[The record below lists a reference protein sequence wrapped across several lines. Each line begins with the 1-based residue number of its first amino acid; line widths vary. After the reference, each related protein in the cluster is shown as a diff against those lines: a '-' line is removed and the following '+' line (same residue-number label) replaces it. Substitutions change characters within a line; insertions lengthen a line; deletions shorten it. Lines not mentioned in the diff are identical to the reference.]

1 MNEDLVF
8 ELIKECT
15 KVFNEIKKKQN
26 EDLNTSLINCLNNL
40 NSLKESL
47 SKKEK
52 ENIEQ
57 NLLSISVSFIE
68 STKQVLNL
76 KYHKHFLNL
85 LVLLKK
91 FIEYSLFSKEKSGNV
106 IELLKDFYNHPK
118 TSDECQN
125 KIIEILQTLI
135 FSSFFEIKYDS
146 ISIIFI
152 LILKS
157 FNNTNH
163 SKNKDFKNPIRLILS
178 TLTEKVYNS
187 NNYELIIQ
195 TTILIFSWYNLSL
208 KKKLE
213 SLSRK
218 NSLELNKAIS
228 DVESSINSSEI
239 SDDIDDNLKE
249 EINSVISQKKNNTY
263 IQCLSL
269 ELLSQGFILINNN
282 KEEKEKT
289 DKFDINYLN
298 KFIKNKILKTLMISL
313 ENIKKSN
320 SVSEEGLNFLHYLK
334 LCRFVKI
341 IIFYYDVN
349 YDIIQSI
356 IDLMGENQN
365 KTIWKT
371 NISFELLLEI
381 ITNYEVL
388 RKIYIWKK
396 ELVNT
401 IFTCL
406 NNFIKHIGILK
417 EEKENKKVENNII
430 SNFMKKKELDI
441 NKIYLE
447 GDQIEISKEHSKKFY
462 KSFLN
467 DCLKNIIDSII
478 KNNKMENQ
486 DVKNENQALEKEIFE
501 IICNNVKDI
510 LFKLLYMEF
519 LQININTDLQG
530 DCEIKIY
537 INFVQSMMGLF
548 NNLKMYEKRDEYLKY
563 LCNMALDFSDEKDED
578 KNIFIAIN
586 ILGISKATHLLNKD
600 AFALILK
607 TLQVFNRKYNYIKLN
622 EYNKKDLDKIIKD
635 INRLYK
641 KFNKL
646 DLEEIPIHYVENE
659 ERPLD
664 EFDKEDKDNDEDND
678 NEKKSE
684 IKEEIIKINEDVI
697 EEIEEKNEEE
707 EQEEDDNKKKE
718 NEKNKEEENK
728 IEEKKEEEDDMEEDE
743 KKEKEKNEEENNN
756 NNEENKKEDK
766 KKEKDKNKNSK
777 KENEEKENKK
787 KDSKKNK
794 KEKKDKD
801 TEKEKD
807 KDKEKDINE
816 IKKKDNK
823 KNKKDKDKKEK
834 EKEKDKDKEKG
845 TNEIKK
851 KDSKKSKKD
860 KETNEIKKKDSKK
873 SKKSNEKRDS
883 VKSYNFRIE
892 MRNKL
897 VEGINTMFI
906 DSNNL
911 DFDSLK
917 YIFESLSMCVESSIK
932 RYQDNLKKKSE
943 VHETEKENDKE
954 KEEKEKDNVSKN
966 SKNSK
971 DNKENKTSEEED
983 PETIFNYQII
993 FYFWK
998 ILTITLL
1005 NIENIYLL
1013 FDPFIS
1019 IVNKLIDNKLKV
1031 DFSIDTICALIPEI
1045 ILKHDKIE
1053 ENINKKLTEENKV
1066 WVNNKW
1072 QKLLFSPLLNILS
1085 QQDLYELLEGK
1096 IFVDFNKIIQQCGH
1110 YIDLFGWESILQ
1122 SCTIL
1127 SNYDI
1132 ENAFLAV
1139 KQILND
1145 YNIYITLF
1153 NMIPLMKLLQLFIF
1167 DENDRNTCFS
1177 AVELFWSCANIID
1190 DFKQEKRHI
1199 NQKEQDIFNE
1209 LLKGK
1214 EIKVYCDE
1222 IYHKLFSYLISINDD
1237 KRIDVRKSGLN
1248 VFTEIFVSKMSGISP
1263 ENSLKI
1269 INDIF
1274 FKVFSTNADKFISN
1288 NKDMET
1294 EQTLQS
1300 SMLDIIKILKE
1311 FYNENE
1317 KEKDL
1322 FNNYLN
1328 KIMEIIPV
1336 GSTPLNTDILK
1347 SILEIKTNKKEN
1359 MPKIATKLD
1368 IYFKIILLMRDYIKG
1383 PNFSISQFNKVP
1395 TYKLFGSILSYLSSI
1410 FWDSNHIEIF
1420 TNDNLK
1426 NIFSIINTLFET
1438 VHSIEPK
1445 LLEIKPRK
1453 LLEFEN
1459 DIFSFLEKIPIENNL
1474 IFSYIVDKIVF
1485 DYQDP
1490 HTEAVCLRAL
1500 ECVQNMI
1507 CKPEKRK
1514 AIFGLK
1520 KEEKEIFIKLV
1531 EKMKDIMNLR
1541 NKDEVVECLV
1551 NTCTDKNNL
1560 KKAISFDQYID
1571 IFIKIIDE
1579 MCNNFTK
1586 YKESMDD
1593 EIKEGKKET
1602 INNIYDIFFIIL
1614 DLFEIIFNQSIE
1626 GFESIN
1632 KLYLPVINEV
1642 YQQMEIQSINYIINK
1657 LLFYILFILGDED
1670 QDIFEKIEEKI
1681 IKVIKLS
1688 CDISYNNP
1696 INNVSNDYLNQICIN
1711 ELMEVC
1717 RYKTNEEILS
1727 NIKNEKIK
1735 INKDKYINNQ
1745 IKIGKIC
1752 TTLLIQKMIELLKKF
1767 REDEIKLGDMPLNRV
1782 RIQEVVILLQNVKT
1796 LEVFPNIN
1804 VFDEDKDDIKDIN
1817 KDITFFD
1824 VASKSKKIHLFYL
1837 QPILNDFID
1846 TKEKEVKNLVKE
1858 IFKEI
1863 TNVIAMPELKSFG
1876 K

>member
-8 ELIKECT
+8 DLIKECT
-15 KVFNEIKKKQN
+15 KIFNEIKKKQN
-26 EDLNTSLINCLNNL
+26 EDLNTSLVNCLNNL

-47 SKKEK
+47 SKKNE
-52 ENIEQ
+52 ESIEQ

-68 STKQVLNL
+68 SARQVLNL
-76 KYHKHFLNL
+76 KYHKYFLNL
-85 LVLLKK
+85 LVLLKR

-146 ISIIFI
+146 LSIMFI

-178 TLTEKVYNS
+178 TLIEKVYNS

-208 KKKLE
+208 KKKIE
-213 SLSRK
+213 SISRK
-218 NSLELNKAIS
+218 NSLELNKAINE
-228 DVESSINSSEI
+228 VESSINNSEI

-249 EINSVISQKKNNTY
+249 EINTVISQKKNNTY

-269 ELLSQGFILINNN
+269 ELLSQGFMLINNN
-282 KEEKEKT
+282 KEEKEKEKT
-289 DKFDINYLN
+289 DKFDINFLN
-298 KFIKNKILKTLMISL
+298 KFIKNKVLKSLLISL

-349 YDIIQSI
+349 YDIIQNI

-371 NISFELLLEI
+371 NISFEFISEI

-388 RKIYIWKK
+388 RKIYICKK
-396 ELVNT
+396 ELVNA
-401 IFTCL
+401 IFTCMT
-406 NNFIKHIGILK
+406 NFIKYIGILK

-430 SNFMKKKELDI
+430 SNFMKKKELDV

-478 KNNKMENQ
+478 KNNKMENS
-486 DVKNENQALEKEIFE
+486 DIKNENQVSEKEIFE
-501 IICNNVKDI
+501 IICNNIKDI

-519 LQININTDLQG
+519 LQININTNLQG

-537 INFVQSMMGLF
+537 INFAQSMMGLF

-600 AFALILK
+600 AFTLILK
-607 TLQVFNRKYNYIKLN
+607 TLQVFNRKYNYLKLN
-622 EYNKKDLDKIIKD
+622 EYGKKDLDKIIKD

-664 EFDKEDKDNDEDND
+664 ELDKEDKDNEEDND
-678 NEKKSE
+678 NIK
-684 IKEEIIKINEDVI
+684 KEEIIKINEDVI
-697 EEIEEKNEEE
+697 EEIQEKNEEE
-707 EQEEDDNKKKE
+707 EQEEDDNKKTE
-718 NEKNKEEENK
+718 NKKNKEEENK
-728 IEEKKEEEDDMEEDE
+728 IEEEDDINGEE
-743 KKEKEKNEEENNN
+743 KKEKEKEKEKKDKDKNK
-756 NNEENKKEDK
+756 ENKKEDK
-766 KKEKDKNKNSK
+766 KKGKKRNSK
-777 KENEEKENKK
+777 KDNEVNEIKKKDSKKGKKEKDAEKEKENEKDEEKDTNDIKKKDSKKSKKEKSKKEKDTEKEKNKETNDIKK

-794 KEKKDKD
+794 KDKD
-801 TEKEKD
+801 
-807 KDKEKDINE
+807 
-816 IKKKDNK
+816 
-823 KNKKDKDKKEK
+823 
-834 EKEKDKDKEKG
+834 

-851 KDSKKSKKD
+851 KDSKKSKK
-860 KETNEIKKKDSKK
+860 E
-873 SKKSNEKRDS
+873 NEKRDS

-911 DFDSLK
+911 DFDSIK

-932 RYQDNLKKKSE
+932 RYQDSLKKKNE
-943 VHETEKENDKE
+943 AHETEKENEKE

-966 SKNSK
+966 SKSSK
-971 DNKENKTSEEED
+971 DNKENKTNEEED

-998 ILTITLL
+998 ILTIVLL

-1013 FDPFIS
+1013 FDPFVS
-1019 IVNKLIDNKLKV
+1019 IINKLIDNKLKV
-1031 DFSIDTICALIPEI
+1031 DFSIDTICSLIPEI

-1053 ENINKKLTEENKV
+1053 ENVNKNLTEENKV

-1072 QKLLFSPLLNILS
+1072 QKWLFSPLLNILS

-1127 SNYDI
+1127 CNYDI
-1132 ENAFLAV
+1132 ENTFLAV

-1190 DFKQEKRHI
+1190 DFKQGKRNI
-1199 NQKEQDIFNE
+1199 SQKEQDIFND

-1222 IYHKLFSYLISINDD
+1222 IYYKLFSYLISINDD

-1248 VFTEIFVSKMSGISP
+1248 VFTEIFVSKMNGISP
-1263 ENSLKI
+1263 DNSLKI
-1269 INDIF
+1269 INEIF
-1274 FKVFSTNADKFISN
+1274 FKVFSINADKFISN

-1311 FYNENE
+1311 FFNENE

-1336 GSTPLNTDILK
+1336 GSTPLNTEILK
-1347 SILEIKTNKKEN
+1347 SILEIKTNKIEN

-1368 IYFKIILLMRDYIKG
+1368 IYFKIILLMRDYIKS

-1410 FWDSNHIEIF
+1410 FWDNNHIEIF

-1459 DIFSFLEKIPIENNL
+1459 DIFSFLEKIPAENNL
-1474 IFSYIVDKIVF
+1474 IFSYIIEKIVL

-1490 HTEAVCLRAL
+1490 HTEAVCQRAL
-1500 ECVQNMI
+1500 ECFQNMI
-1507 CKPEKRK
+1507 CNPEKRK
-1514 AIFGLK
+1514 VNFGLK
-1520 KEEKEIFIKLV
+1520 KEEKEIFSKMV

-1541 NKDEVVECLV
+1541 NNNEVVECLS

-1560 KKAISFDQYID
+1560 KKAIAFDQYMD

-1579 MCNNFTK
+1579 MCSNFTK
-1586 YKESMDD
+1586 YKESMDN
-1593 EIKEGKKET
+1593 EIKEGEKET

-1614 DLFEIIFNQSIE
+1614 DFFEIIFNQSIE
-1626 GFESIN
+1626 GFDSIN

-1657 LLFYILFILGDED
+1657 LLFYILFTLGDED
-1670 QDIFEKIEEKI
+1670 QDLFEKIEEKI

-1688 CDISYNNP
+1688 CDISYKNP
-1696 INNVSNDYLNQICIN
+1696 INNVSNDYLNLICIN

-1717 RYKTNEEILS
+1717 RYKTNEEILN

-1782 RIQEVVILLQNVKT
+1782 RIQEVVMLLQKVKT
-1796 LEVFPNIN
+1796 LEVFPNID
-1804 VFDEDKDDIKDIN
+1804 VFDEDKDIK
-1817 KDITFFD
+1817 KDNNENITFFD

-1858 IFKEI
+1858 IFNEI
-1863 TNVIAMPELKSFG
+1863 TNVIAMPKLKSFG

>member
-8 ELIKECT
+8 DLIKECT
-15 KVFNEIKKKQN
+15 KIFNEIKKKHN
-26 EDLNTSLINCLNNL
+26 EDLNTSLVNCLNNL

-47 SKKEK
+47 SKKE
-52 ENIEQ
+52 EESIEQ

-68 STKQVLNL
+68 SARQVLNL
-76 KYHKHFLNL
+76 KFHKHFLNL

-91 FIEYSLFSKEKSGNV
+91 FIEFSLFSKEKSGNV

-135 FSSFFEIKYDS
+135 FSSFFEVKYDS
-146 ISIIFI
+146 LSIIFI

-208 KKKLE
+208 KKKIE
-213 SLSRK
+213 SISRK

-228 DVESSINSSEI
+228 EVESSINSGDI
-239 SDDIDDNLKE
+239 TDDIDDNLKE
-249 EINSVISQKKNNTY
+249 EINSVISHKKNNTY
-263 IQCLSL
+263 VQCLSL
-269 ELLSQGFILINNN
+269 ELLSQGFTLINSN

-298 KFIKNKILKTLMISL
+298 KFIKNKVLKTLMISI

-371 NISFELLLEI
+371 NISFEFLLEI

-430 SNFMKKKELDI
+430 SNYMKKKELDI

-467 DCLKNIIDSII
+467 DCLQNIIDSII
-478 KNNKMENQ
+478 KNNKMENS
-486 DVKNENQALEKEIFE
+486 DVKNENQVLEKEIFE

-537 INFVQSMMGLF
+537 INFAQSMMGLF

-600 AFALILK
+600 AFVLILK

-622 EYNKKDLDKIIKD
+622 EYNKKDLDNIIKD

-664 EFDKEDKDNDEDND
+664 ELNIDDKDKDIEDND
-678 NEKKSE
+678 NENKNE
-684 IKEEIIKINEDVI
+684 IKEEIMKINEDV
-697 EEIEEKNEEE
+697 IEEKNEEE
-707 EQEEDDNKKKE
+707 EQEEDDNKKME
-718 NEKNKEEENK
+718 NENNKEEENK

-743 KKEKEKNEEENNN
+743 KKDEEKNEKENNN
-756 NNEENKKEDK
+756 ENEENKKEDK
-766 KKEKDKNKNSK
+766 KKDKKNSSK
-777 KENEEKENKK
+777 KENEEDEVNEKKK
-787 KDSKKNK
+787 KDKKNK
-794 KEKKDKD
+794 KE
-801 TEKEKD
+801 
-807 KDKEKDINE
+807 
-816 IKKKDNK
+816 
-823 KNKKDKDKKEK
+823 KDKKEK
-834 EKEKDKDKEKG
+834 EKEKEKDKEKS

-851 KDSKKSKKD
+851 KDTKKSKKG
-860 KETNEIKKKDSKK
+860 KESSEIKKKDSKK

-932 RYQDNLKKKSE
+932 RYQDSLKKKSE
-943 VHETEKENDKE
+943 AHETEKENDKE

-971 DNKENKTSEEED
+971 ENKENKASEEED

-993 FYFWK
+993 FYFSK

-1031 DFSIDTICALIPEI
+1031 VFSIDTICTLIPEI

-1066 WVNNKW
+1066 WVDNKW
-1072 QKLLFSPLLNILS
+1072 QKLLFSPLLTILS

-1127 SNYDI
+1127 CNYDI

-1153 NMIPLMKLLQLFIF
+1153 NMIPLMKLLQLFIL

-1199 NQKEQDIFNE
+1199 SQKEQDIFNE

-1274 FKVFSTNADKFISN
+1274 FKVFSTNADKFISY

-1311 FYNENE
+1311 FFNENE

-1336 GSTPLNTDILK
+1336 GSTPLNTDIMK
-1347 SILEIKTNKKEN
+1347 SILEIKTNKIEN

-1368 IYFKIILLMRDYIKG
+1368 VYFKIILLMRDYIKG
-1383 PNFSISQFNKVP
+1383 PNFSVSQFNKVP

-1410 FWDSNHIEIF
+1410 FWDNNHIEIF

-1459 DIFSFLEKIPIENNL
+1459 DIFSFLEKMPTENNL
-1474 IFSYIVDKIVF
+1474 IFSYIVEKIAF

-1507 CKPEKRK
+1507 CNPEKRK
-1514 AIFGLK
+1514 VIFGIK

-1541 NKDEVVECLV
+1541 NKDEVVECLI
-1551 NTCTDKNNL
+1551 NTYTDKNNL
-1560 KKAISFDQYID
+1560 KKAISFDQYMD

-1579 MCNNFTK
+1579 MCSNFTK

-1602 INNIYDIFFIIL
+1602 INNIYDILFIIL

-1632 KLYLPVINEV
+1632 KVYLPVINEV

-1696 INNVSNDYLNQICIN
+1696 INNVSNDYLNQICVN

-1717 RYKTNEEILS
+1717 RYKTNEEILN
-1727 NIKNEKIK
+1727 NIKNEKIKIK

-1782 RIQEVVILLQNVKT
+1782 RIQEVVVLLQNVKS

-1804 VFDEDKDDIKDIN
+1804 VFDEDKDDKNDKN

-1837 QPILNDFID
+1837 QPILNDLID
-1846 TKEKEVKNLVKE
+1846 TKEKEVKSLVKE

-1863 TNVIAMPELKSFG
+1863 TNVIAMPKLKSFG